1 MREVSNTFS
10 HFLICVF
17 TLCMVTFAMA
27 MLISEQR
34 GVDEVSTVLL
44 ETTLGNNHS
53 YSFSST
59 QGVH

>member
-1 MREVSNTFS
+1 
-10 HFLICVF
+10 
-17 TLCMVTFAMA
+17 MVTFAMA
-27 MLISEQR
+27 MLISEQL

-44 ETTLGNNHS
+44 ETTLENNHS